1 MIKIISLILISIN
14 LINAQSD
21 IISHDSLKAGKVYDF
36 DFLWKYQKG
45 NNPEWAKTE
54 FDDSGWNEVNSL
66 IPSEMIEQNQF
77 EGEAWFRREIVID
90 TSLIN
95 TPLGILYFHSG
106 ESKIYL
112 NGKLLHRIQD
122 DYKFPLA
129 VSFPKDTN
137 IVAIHYKNESYK
149 EFFNSDFYSG
159 QKFRIA
165 DLNFAT
171 NSNYEDFI
179 VFNNY
184 KIFFITVSL
193 VLALLHFVL
202 FLFDNRS
209 KQNMFYSIFLI
220 FFSLFILVN
229 FQSTRLIGSE
239 NVMFLVRIGLSVL
252 IFTILFASTTIYS
265 IYNPLPKFYFV
276 FPLTALI
283 LGITGYFVPHTFV
296 KIISYVFISLIS
308 YLGSTCLF
316 DPRYKKEFGGE
327 WIIQLGFTIM
337 GLLGVYQMLMS
348 LDIVGAIAGFRAPYI
363 WGVLIFII
371 SMSISLARDYALTSK
386 NLEYQLAH
394 VKELTEKTMQQEL
407 NQKLLEAEN
416 KRKTNELE
424 EARKLQLSML
434 PQCLNDIPGFDIC
447 FDMKTATEV
456 GGDYYDYQYSQDGTL
471 TVVIGDATGHG
482 TKAGNMVVLIKSLFN
497 AMGHTF
503 FIPDFFN
510 HCSRIIRRMNF
521 NKLFMALAM
530 IKIRNNTL
538 TASSAGIPPIYI
550 YRKDKNEIEE
560 FLIRGM
566 PLGALE
572 EFKYEQISIKL
583 NPDDVILLQTD
594 GFSELFNDKKELLGD
609 EKVKE
614 IFLTAINKNNAGEI
628 GQLLFEEG
636 NKWRGDYPQT
646 DDITFVVI
654 KVKPV

>member
-1 MIKIISLILISIN
+1 
-14 LINAQSD
+14 
-21 IISHDSLKAGKVYDF
+21 
-36 DFLWKYQKG
+36 
-45 NNPEWAKTE
+45 
-54 FDDSGWNEVNSL
+54 
-66 IPSEMIEQNQF
+66 MIEQNQF